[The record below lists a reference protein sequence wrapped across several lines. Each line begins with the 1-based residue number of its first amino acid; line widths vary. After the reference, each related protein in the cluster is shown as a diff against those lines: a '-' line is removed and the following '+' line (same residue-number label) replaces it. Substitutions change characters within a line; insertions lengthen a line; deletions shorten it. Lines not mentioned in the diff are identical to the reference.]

1 MLSHP
6 RSTRMTKQ
14 TRRRGVVVLELI
26 LSLPLL
32 VIFLGAVTEF
42 GLILANM
49 KQVKFASRTGAKVAA
64 ETTGLNPANT
74 AMVVATIRTVVDRQ
88 LETAGFGAN
97 ASAGVRLQHTV
108 GGIGSAES
116 GTCAEQNIPAIPADS
131 VRVVVCVELS
141 TLTPDFL
148 SSFGFSVAGRR
159 VELSTTYSYEH

>member
-1 MLSHP
+1 M
-6 RSTRMTKQ
+6 
-14 TRRRGVVVLELI
+14 ELI

-32 VIFLGAVTEF
+32 VIFLGAVVEF

-49 KQVKFASRTGAKVAA
+49 KQVKLASRTGAKVAA
-64 ETTGLNPANT
+64 ETTGLNTANT
-74 AMVVATIRTVVDRQ
+74 ATTAATLRNVVDRQ

-108 GGIGSAES
+108 SGGGSAAS
-116 GTCAEQNIPAIPADS
+116 GTCAEQTVPAIPTTS

-148 SSFGFSVAGRR
+148 SSFGFSLAGRR
-159 VELSTTYSYEH
+159 VELSTTYSYEQ